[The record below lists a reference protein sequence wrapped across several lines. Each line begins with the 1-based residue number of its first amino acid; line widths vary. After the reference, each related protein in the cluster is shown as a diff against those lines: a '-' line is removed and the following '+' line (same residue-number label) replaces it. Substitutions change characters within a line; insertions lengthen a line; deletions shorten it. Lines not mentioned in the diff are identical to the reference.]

1 MIRKLFSTL
10 LCAFALLLLMGAG
23 TAPQQP
29 VTVLA
34 EEESTTETDGVLGTE
49 VQSVYEVSSQ
59 AIPAAAAAISLRNCL
74 SVKSFAKGIP

>member
-1 MIRKLFSTL
+1 MIRKLISML

-34 EEESTTETDGVLGTE
+34 EEESAGDGEDT
-49 VQSVYEVSSQ
+49 
-59 AIPAAAAAISLRNCL
+59 AASGQEPEEGD
-74 SVKSFAKGIP
+74 SGSES